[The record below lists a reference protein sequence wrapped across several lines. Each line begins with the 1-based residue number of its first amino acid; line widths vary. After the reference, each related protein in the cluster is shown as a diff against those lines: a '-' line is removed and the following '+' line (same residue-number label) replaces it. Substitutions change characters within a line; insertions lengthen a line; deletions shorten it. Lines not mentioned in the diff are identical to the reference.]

1 MCVVVC
7 VCVCACM
14 ARRHKEGPCINPS
27 VANRKLSPLAVNRTV
42 LCFPSTACVCVHV
55 FVCPGRCTADTA
67 YMRRRQ
73 RPNPPLLIM
82 CVSEYGER

>member
-27 VANRKLSPLAVNRTV
+27 AANRKLSPLAVNRTV
-42 LCFPSTACVCVHV
+42 LCFPSTACVRARV
-55 FVCPGRCTADTA
+55 
-67 YMRRRQ
+67 
-73 RPNPPLLIM
+73 
-82 CVSEYGER
+82 CVSGPLYGRYGVYAAAAAQSTTFNYVCE